1 MTDNNLV
8 SGVAGSTN
16 QHSRPSPSF
25 SVITITWNDRA
36 GLIRTIESLKSQ
48 TEQNV
53 EHIIIDGASSD
64 GTREVLASYAAD
76 FPVIK
81 ISEPDNGIYDA
92 MNKGTAL
99 ATGDLVVFMNSGD
112 VFGSVDSL
120 AFVRDEYI
128 AGQWRWGFG
137 CMRYVDD
144 TGRRF
149 SGRIQAPLER
159 QKLFL
164 GLKFVPH
171 QAMYMEL
178 SFLRELGPFSLDLG
192 IAADQDMAIR
202 ATLASEPAVWVE
214 FLTDFLVGGAHST
227 ISRWRREYIYHQ
239 IRARQD
245 ILVYNNRMVDLS
257 ITSAIAVWRSTRD
270 RIARIVRYRK
280 RLTV

>member
-1 MTDNNLV
+1 MTDNSPV
-8 SGVAGSTN
+8 PGAVESYS

-25 SVITITWNDRA
+25 TVITITRNDRA
-36 GLIRTIESLKSQ
+36 GLIRTIESLRSQ

-53 EHIIIDGASSD
+53 EHIVIDGASTD
-64 GTREVLASYAAD
+64 GTLDVLASYSAD
-76 FPVIK
+76 FPLIK
-81 ISEPDNGIYDA
+81 ISEPDGGIYDA

-112 VFGSVDSL
+112 VFGSMDSL

-137 CMRYVDD
+137 CMRYVDQ

-149 SGRIQAPLER
+149 SGQVQAPLER
-159 QKLFL
+159 KKLFL

-214 FLTDFLVGGAHST
+214 FLTDFLVGGAHSSV
-227 ISRWRREYIYHQ
+227 SRWRREHIYHQ
-239 IRARQD
+239 IRARQG
-245 ILVYNNRMVDLS
+245 ILVNNSRMADLS
-257 ITSAIAVWRSTRD
+257 IAVVIAAYRSTRD
-270 RIARIVRYRK
+270 GIARIVRNRT
-280 RLTV
+280 RRPA